1 MINNYLFHGLSVFI
15 KSVGFAIHLFKLS
28 HKKGNCYL
36 IVCQDNW
43 ISIKHDAVTSDG

>member
-28 HKKGNCYL
+28 HKKGNL
-36 IVCQDNW
+36 LFNSLSRQLDF
-43 ISIKHDAVTSDG
+43 HQA